1 MRAAKIDA
9 NQNEI
14 VEFLRK
20 QGATVQILSTVGKGC
35 PDLLIGFN
43 GKNLLMEIKDGKKTI
58 SQTKLTKA
66 QVKWCLEWK
75 GDVDIVFSIED
86 AQRVLSGYL

>member
-20 QGATVQILSTVGKGC
+20 QGATVQILSSVGKGC
-35 PDLLIGFN
+35 PDILVGFN
-43 GKNLLMEIKDGKKTI
+43 GKNLLMEIKDGSKTA
-58 SQTKLTKA
+58 SQTKLTSD
-66 QVKWCLEWK
+66 QVKWHSEWR
-75 GDVDIVFSIED
+75 GDVDVVFSVD
-86 AQRVLSGYL
+86 DVKRVLNGHR

>member
-20 QGATVQILSTVGKGC
+20 QGATVQILSSVGKGC
-35 PDLLIGFN
+35 PDILVGFN
-43 GKNLLMEIKDGKKTI
+43 GKNLLMEIKDGTKTA
-58 SQTKLTKA
+58 SQTKLTQD
-66 QVKWCLEWK
+66 QVKWHSEWR
-75 GDVDIVFSIED
+75 GDVDVVFSVDD
-86 AQRVLSGYL
+86 AQRVLNGHL